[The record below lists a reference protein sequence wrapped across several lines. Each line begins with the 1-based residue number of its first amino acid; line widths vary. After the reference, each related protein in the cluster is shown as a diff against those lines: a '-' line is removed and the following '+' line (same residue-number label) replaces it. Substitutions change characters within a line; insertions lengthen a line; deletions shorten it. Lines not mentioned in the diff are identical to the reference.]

1 MSEPFDVVVLGAGP
15 AGANA
20 ALETARAGLKTLIV
34 EEQHKAGGQVWRA
47 KSSAIIKA
55 PPTPESKAGD
65 TLRSLLEN
73 SSMSA
78 WYTSRGWQLT
88 ASQNAE
94 WRLDVVT
101 PHGPRVALTPSL
113 ILATGAQERVIPVKG
128 WTLPG
133 VIGLAAATALI
144 KQEVMLPGDR
154 TIVAGSGPLVFFVAA
169 EIMRLGGRPAAVV
182 TLNSRQDWVRQLP
195 NLMSRSDLLAQGV
208 SWIVKLQAAGVPIF
222 WRHGIKSIDG
232 EDQVACAVLRPV
244 DRQWRLRKDAPESV
258 VSADSVAIGH
268 GLMPAVEASRLAG
281 ASHRFAPELGGWVPE
296 TDHAGKASV
305 ANLWICGDAT
315 GIFGAAAAEQQG
327 KLTGLSVAAQRNGQ
341 ATTPEQ
347 KALTAAL
354 MKARKFGAAA
364 GSLMEMRP
372 GLVENMSSET
382 IVCRCEAISRDDLE
396 QEIRSGATSPNA
408 IKSGTRAGMGPCGG
422 RFCRDTV
429 ARLISLNTGQTME
442 EVGLPTARSPLRP
455 VAICDLASP
464 IDYEALPIPGLA
476 PL

>member
-1 MSEPFDVVVLGAGP
+1 MSETFDVVVLGAGP

-20 ALETARAGLKTLIV
+20 ALETGHAGLKTLVV

-47 KSSAIIKA
+47 KSSAIVKA
-55 PPTPESKAGD
+55 PPTPEGKAGD
-65 TLRSLLEN
+65 ALRGLLGN
-73 SSMSA
+73 SSVAA
-78 WYTSRGWQLT
+78 WYASRGWQLT
-88 ASQNAE
+88 ASREGA

-101 PHGPRVALTPSL
+101 PQGPRVVFAPSL
-113 ILATGAQERVIPVKG
+113 VLATGAQERVVPVHG

-154 TIVAGSGPLVFFVAA
+154 TIVAGCGPLVFFVAA

-195 NLMSRSDLLAQGV
+195 NLVSRTDLLAQGV
-208 SWIVKLQAAGVPIF
+208 SWIMKLQSAGVPIF
-222 WRHGIKSIDG
+222 WQHGVDSIDG
-232 EDQVACAVLRPV
+232 QDHVTSAVVRPV
-244 DRQWRLRKDAPESV
+244 DSQWRLRKEAPSSV

-296 TDHAGKASV
+296 TDHAGKTSV

-327 KLTGLSVAAQRNGQ
+327 KLTGLSVAAQMTGRSN
-341 ATTPEQ
+341 TPEQ
-347 KALTAAL
+347 QAVTATL
-354 MKARKFGAAA
+354 IKARKFGAAA
-364 GSLMEMRP
+364 ARLMDMRP
-372 GLVENMSSET
+372 GLVDNVTSET
-382 IVCRCEAISRDDLE
+382 IVCRCEAISRGDLE

-429 ARLISLNTGQTME
+429 TRLISLNTGQTME